1 MKILGKVTFIVT
13 IMACGIAVL
22 FGLQA
27 ANAEPRALTL
37 DEALEI
43 TLRNNRDIQLA
54 KEYRNKVMGIYIEQR
69 GYALPNMVASATG
82 GRSWD
87 QAMAKAQTKDLT
99 IPVLSNTLPPLPAGR
114 TLGLI
119 QGAIAVPPDGV
130 DKAVGVTM
138 TQPLYTWGQ
147 VSAAIRAAKYGIA
160 SADDQLRQYQQA
172 AMRDV
177 SAAFYDILMAR
188 EFNIIAV
195 HNLRQKEAHSD
206 QAKRK
211 FLAGVATEY
220 DVLSA
225 QVAVENARPDAIRS
239 ENTIRLAR
247 ERLRYLLA
255 LTEEV
260 DAAGALVADRSTIPE
275 YDDTFETALK
285 RRPELADLKDRIGL
299 ASELVKV
306 YGATNK
312 PRVDMKATA
321 GYRELTTG
329 HEDYD
334 GKTWSVGFALTFP
347 FFDGFKTKGKVAQAK
362 SDVASLKIGQA
373 KAIDSI
379 SLQVRDAI
387 NVASESDGIVTAL
400 TGTVAQAERLLQM
413 AEKGYEFGVKT
424 KLDVD
429 DAELNVTAARGNLAK
444 AKRDNLVAR
453 VNVKYAAGILGDEK
467 H

>member
-1 MKILGKVTFIVT
+1 MKILGKVTSIAT
-13 IMACGIAVL
+13 IIACGIAVL
-22 FGLQA
+22 FGAQA
-27 ANAEPRALTL
+27 ADAEPRALTL

-87 QAMAKAQTKDLT
+87 QAMSNAQSKVIETPAIRISPTAT
-99 IPVLSNTLPPLPAGR
+99 IPASR
-114 TLGLI
+114 
-119 QGAIAVPPDGV
+119 IAVDVPPDGV

-177 SAAFYDILMAR
+177 SAAFYDILMAK

-239 ENTIRLAR
+239 ENTIRLAQ

-260 DAAGALVADRSTIPE
+260 DAAGTLVADRSTIPD

-312 PRVDMKATA
+312 PRVDMKAAA
-321 GYRELTTG
+321 GYREVTTG

-334 GKTWSVGFALTFP
+334 GKTWSVGLALTFP

-387 NVASESDGIVTAL
+387 NAASESDGIVTAL

-453 VNVKYAAGILGDEK
+453 VNVKYAAGTLGDEK
-467 H
+467 R

>member
-1 MKILGKVTFIVT
+1 MKKLQKRTIVAIAIACIVT
-13 IMACGIAVL
+13 CFSYVPA
-22 FGLQA
+22 FGGETRMLTI
-27 ANAEPRALTL
+27 EESLKITL
-37 DEALEI
+37 D
-43 TLRNNRDIQLA
+43 NNRDIQLA

-69 GYALPNMVASATG
+69 GYALPNMVATAAG

-87 QAMAKAQTKDLT
+87 QALSSAQSKTIDTPAIHISPTVT
-99 IPVLSNTLPPLPAGR
+99 IPASRISVG
-114 TLGLI
+114 
-119 QGAIAVPPDGV
+119 VPPDGV
-130 DKAVGVTM
+130 DKNIGVTL

-147 VSAAIRAAKYGIA
+147 VSAAIRAAKFGIS
-160 SADDQLRQYQQA
+160 SADDQVRQYQQA

-177 SAAFYDILMAR
+177 SAAFYDVLMAK
-188 EFNIIAV
+188 EFNRIAV
-195 HNLRQKEAHSD
+195 QNLRQKEAHSD

-225 QVAVENARPDAIRS
+225 QVAAENARPDAIRS
-239 ENTIRLAR
+239 ENTIRLAQ

-255 LTEEV
+255 LSGDV
-260 DAAGALVADRSTIPE
+260 DVSGSLEADRPAIPG
-275 YDDTFETALK
+275 YDETFETALK
-285 RRPELADLKDRIGL
+285 KRPELADLKDRIGL
-299 ASELVKV
+299 AAELVKV

-312 PRVDMKATA
+312 PRVDLRATA

-334 GKTWSVGFALTFP
+334 GKTWSVGVALTFP
-347 FFDGFKTKGKVAQAK
+347 FFDGFKTKGRVMQAK
-362 SDVASLKIGQA
+362 SDVSSLKIGQA

-387 NVASESDGIVTAL
+387 NAANESDGIVTAL
-400 TGTVAQAERLLQM
+400 TGTVAQAEKLLQM

-444 AKRDNLVAR
+444 AKRDNIVSR
-453 VNVKYAAGILGDEK
+453 VNLKYAAGVLGEEK
-467 H
+467 L

>member
-1 MKILGKVTFIVT
+1 MKILGKVTLVAAVT
-13 IMACGIAVL
+13 ACGVVAL
-22 FGLQA
+22 FGMKVA
-27 ANAEPRALTL
+27 WAEPRALTL
-37 DEALEI
+37 EEALEI

-54 KEYRNKVMGIYIEQR
+54 KEYRNKVMGIYVEQR
-69 GYALPNMVASATG
+69 GFALPNVVAAATG

-87 QAMAKAQTKDLT
+87 QA
-99 IPVLSNTLPPLPAGR
+99 LSNAQSKAIDTPTIRISPTVSIPASR
-114 TLGLI
+114 ITVD
-119 QGAIAVPPDGV
+119 VPPDGV

-160 SADDQLRQYQQA
+160 SADDQLRQFQQA

-177 SAAFYDILMAR
+177 SAAFYDVLMAK
-188 EFNIIAV
+188 EFNTIAV
-195 HNLRQKEAHSD
+195 HNLGQKEAHSD

-239 ENTIRLAR
+239 ENAIRLAQ

-255 LTEEV
+255 LSDQV
-260 DAAGALVADRSTIPE
+260 DAMGTLVADRSIIPE
-275 YDDTFETALK
+275 YDETFETALK
-285 RRPELADLKDRIGL
+285 RRPELADLRDRVGL

-306 YGATNK
+306 YGAGNK
-312 PRVDMKATA
+312 PRLDMKATA

-329 HEDYD
+329 HEDFD
-334 GKTWSVGFALTFP
+334 GKTWSVGVALTFP

-362 SDVASLKIGQA
+362 SDLASLKIGQA

-387 NVASESDGIVTAL
+387 NSASESDGIVTAL
-400 TGTVAQAERLLQM
+400 MGTVAQAERLLQM

-429 DAELNVTAARGNLAK
+429 DAELNVIAARGNLAK

-453 VNVKYAAGILGDEK
+453 VNLKYAAGILGEEK
-467 H
+467 R